1 MFTLKC
7 SRWFVLFFL
16 AFGLLVAC
24 NNGNNGPTDTDES
37 VSEVTTT
44 TVASEEN
51 VESSDADLVEEVDA
65 LAFLD
70 EGETDLVGEVDPAA
84 GETSESSATAEADG
98 SNVED
103 VVDYP
108 VTITNTTQVT
118 MTWGVEILVV
128 IFDEEDEGGNWFAV
142 IDGDQSITETVQA
155 GYTFENLA
163 VAYLVPAEE
172 WGTNEGLDGLW
183 ACALQ
188 AVRGDDFIVCL
199 NSVEL
204 PEAEEGDVEIGES
217 EEIDPAVDE
226 NTAEGDEPEAVC
238 QFEGSQAAFILIS
251 EGTQGSTNYVYTDP
265 FWGDITI
272 DSDHTVTI
280 EGSALEDGCLKTGFS
295 IPGFSGPMSLHV
307 LASDG
312 SDLPLYHFQNPASQ
326 AGLGEDGHAF
336 TAP

>member
-1 MFTLKC
+1 MFSLKC
-7 SRWFVLFFL
+7 SRWFIPFFL
-16 AFGLLVAC
+16 AFGLLFFVAC

-37 VSEVTTT
+37 VPEVVPTA
-44 TVASEEN
+44 VAFEEN
-51 VESSDADLVEEVDA
+51 TEPGDAEVESVEEVDA
-65 LAFLD
+65 LTFLD
-70 EGETDLVGEVDPAA
+70 EGETDLVEEKIPATD
-84 GETSESSATAEADG
+84 ETTEEAI
-98 SNVED
+98 VED
-103 VVDYP
+103 VVNYP

-142 IDGDQSITETVQA
+142 IDGDQSITETVVVD
-155 GYTFENLA
+155 YTFENLA

-204 PEAEEGDVEIGES
+204 PEA

-272 DSDHTVTI
+272 DSDHPVTM
-280 EGSALEDGCLKTGFS
+280 EEATMEDGCLKTGFS
-295 IPGFSGPMSLHV
+295 IPNFSGPMSLHV

-312 SDLPLYHFQNPASQ
+312 SDLPLYSFHNPTSQ
-326 AGLGEDGHAF
+326 DGLGEDGHAF

>member
-7 SRWFVLFFL
+7 SHWFVLFFL

-65 LAFLD
+65 LAFLGD
-70 EGETDLVGEVDPAA
+70 TSETDLVVEEEAVESPEAEEIFTEIDEVL
-84 GETSESSATAEADG
+84 
-98 SNVED
+98 
-103 VVDYP
+103 YP
-108 VTITNTTQVT
+108 IVITNTNQVT
-118 MTWGVEILVV
+118 MTWRSEVMVA
-128 IFDEEDEGGNWFAV
+128 IFDSADEAGNWFAV
-142 IDGDQSITETVQA
+142 IDGDQSITETVVVD
-155 GYTFENLA
+155 YTFEYLA
-163 VAYLVPAEE
+163 VAYVLPADK
-172 WGTNEGLDGLW
+172 WGSNEGMDALW
-183 ACALQ
+183 ACALEEVQ
-188 AVRGDDFIVCL
+188 GGDFVTCLEAVG
-199 NSVEL
+199 L
-204 PEAEEGDVEIGES
+204 PEAEEGDAEIGES
-217 EEIDPAVDE
+217 EEIDLAADE

-272 DSDHTVTI
+272 DSDHPVTM
-280 EGSALEDGCLKTGFS
+280 EEATMEDGCLKTGFS
-295 IPGFSGPMSLHV
+295 IPNFSGPMSLHV

-312 SDLPLYHFQNPASQ
+312 SDLPLYSFHNPTSQ
-326 AGLGEDGHAF
+326 DGLGEDGHAF